1 MKTTKSIIILAAF
14 LIMAAVVVD
23 LYFLLDVDTPNKYV
37 GAYIGIAA
45 IATLFIPLV
54 LIPRTEQ
61 KIRRLKQKIEE
72 KDQEIGRLQ
81 KSLEQSNEVIN
92 IVPNKGNDVEM

>member
-1 MKTTKSIIILAAF
+1 MKTIKSLIFFAAF

-23 LYFLLDVDTPNKYV
+23 LYFLLDSSDPNKNT
-37 GAYIGIAA
+37 GAYIGIGA
-45 IATLFIPLV
+45 IAVLLIVLV
-54 LIPRTEQ
+54 LIPNTER
-61 KIRRLKQKIEE
+61 KINKLRLKVEE

-92 IVPNKGNDVEM
+92 LVPNRNEDVRM